1 MQAISLFAHNPG
13 PMTGAGNHTYLI
25 PGRRTVLIDAG
36 TGDPRHLDAVDRE
49 LAARGCR
56 LDAVLVTHAHGDHA
70 SGAEAI
76 AARWPDVAFFKYP
89 SPERDGKYPA
99 PWQPL
104 ADGDRIAAGD
114 GTLTV
119 VHTPGHAPD
128 HLAFWDEEARTLYC
142 GDLAVLG
149 STVVILWSHGGS
161 LTQYLESLRRVLALE
176 PRMMR
181 PAHGQVIE
189 DPRAL
194 LLAYLAHRQ
203 EREEQVLAALADGR
217 AAIEEMVAVIYPDLR
232 PDLRRMAGESVH
244 AHLVKLMHEGRV
256 TQDGDRFALV
266 PDPVGGPG
274 RLPRP

>member
-1 MQAISLFAHNPG
+1 MEAIEIFAHNPG

-36 TGDPRHLDAVDRE
+36 TGDPRHLDGVERE
-49 LAARGCR
+49 LAARRCR

-70 SGAEAI
+70 SGVEAI
-76 AARWPDVAFFKYP
+76 AERWPGVGFFKYP

-104 ADGDRIAAGD
+104 ADGDCLAAGD

-119 VHTPGHAPD
+119 LHTPGHAPD
-128 HLAFWDEEARTLYC
+128 HVAFWDEEARTLFC

-161 LTQYLESLRRVLALE
+161 VTQYLESLQRVLALE
-176 PRMMR
+176 PRLMR
-181 PAHGQVIE
+181 PAHGPVVE

-203 EREEQVLAALADGR
+203 EREEQVLDALAQGR
-217 AAIEEMVAVIYPDLR
+217 ATVPEMVAVIYPDLQ
-232 PDLRRMAGESVH
+232 PALRRMAGESVH
-244 AHLVKLMHEGRV
+244 AHLVKLHDEGRV
-256 TQDGDRFALV
+256 TQDGERFALAR
-266 PDPVGGPG
+266 DPFT
-274 RLPRP
+274 RPLSGEAR

>member
-1 MQAISLFAHNPG
+1 MEAIEIFAHNPG

-49 LAARGCR
+49 LSARGRR

-70 SGAEAI
+70 SGAGAL
-76 AARWPDVAFFKYP
+76 AARWPEAAFFKYP
-89 SPERDGKYPA
+89 SPARDGKYPA

-104 ADGDRIAAGD
+104 ADGDRVRAGD
-114 GTLTV
+114 GLLTV

-128 HLAFWDEEARTLYC
+128 HVAFWDEAAATLFC

-161 LTQYLESLRRVLALE
+161 VTQYLASLERVLALA
-176 PRMMR
+176 PQRML
-181 PAHGQVIE
+181 PAHGPVIE

-194 LLAYLAHRQ
+194 LLAYRAHRQ
-203 EREEQVLAALADGR
+203 AREDQVLDALARGCGT
-217 AAIEEMVAVIYPDLR
+217 IPEMVAVIYPDLQEALR
-232 PDLRRMAGESVH
+232 PMAGESVH
-244 AHLVKLMHEGRV
+244 AHLVKLLDEGRV
-256 TQDGDRFALV
+256 AQDGERFAPV
-266 PDPVGGPG
+266 RDP
-274 RLPRP
+274 LPRSLSGEAR